1 MVALRPPPVQPIAE
15 IRLTRY
21 VAHLRDLHQR
31 FQSDTLATWHRVV
44 ETALRTGHDRNEA
57 EQMADRIVYEG
68 DLP

>member
-44 ETALRTGHDRNEA
+44 ETALRTG
-57 EQMADRIVYEG
+57 Q
-68 DLP
+68 